1 MPARFAF
8 RTPGRPVV
16 VEFVDLEGAVPPVI
30 EGSGGD
36 AVWAERL
43 LPEVAELLPEWSG
56 LAAAGEEPPL
66 VRVERRRGGGERYH
80 FNFRYPGLPGG
91 SFEVEGQAAAADAV
105 ATALTLCFTQ
115 QDRRALQVHAA
126 ALVFPRGILVLHG
139 GSQAGKSTLAVQGAC
154 LGLPLAADDRL
165 VVTVSPEGLVEA
177 TALGVAPR
185 LRKPL
190 PPDAG
195 AAFAGFVAGRIR
207 REFPAAARL
216 ALQRPAEQLP
226 AGQRL
231 PVLGLVSLER
241 RARGAIEFAPQ
252 GQGAALKSL
261 FSTAAA
267 PHLDTETMTRRLA
280 KIVRRVPS
288 WRLAFTSSR
297 DTAALLLERFGGA

>member
-1 MPARFAF
+1 MPARYAF
-8 RTPGRPVV
+8 TTPGRPVV
-16 VEFVDLEGAVPPVI
+16 VEFLDSEGGAP
-30 EGSGGD
+30 GGD

-43 LPEVAELLPEWSG
+43 LPDVLELLPEWSS
-56 LAAAGEEPPL
+56 AVDAGDAPAT
-66 VRVERRRGGGERYH
+66 VRVERRRAGERYL
-80 FNFRYPGLPGG
+80 FTFRYPGLPGG

-126 ALVFPRGILVLHG
+126 ALAFPKGILVLHG
-139 GSQAGKSTLAVQGAC
+139 GSLAGKSTLAVQGAC

-165 VVTVSPEGLVEA
+165 VVTVSAEGLVEA

-195 AAFAGFVAGRIR
+195 PSFAGFVAGRIG
-207 REFPAAARL
+207 REFPTAARL
-216 ALQRPAEQLP
+216 ALRRPAEQLP
-226 AGQRL
+226 AGRRL

-241 RARGAIEFAPQ
+241 RERGAIEFAPL

-261 FSTAAA
+261 FATAAA
-267 PHLDTETMTRRLA
+267 PHLDLDTVTRRLA

-297 DTAALLLERFGGA
+297 DTAALLLERFGGS